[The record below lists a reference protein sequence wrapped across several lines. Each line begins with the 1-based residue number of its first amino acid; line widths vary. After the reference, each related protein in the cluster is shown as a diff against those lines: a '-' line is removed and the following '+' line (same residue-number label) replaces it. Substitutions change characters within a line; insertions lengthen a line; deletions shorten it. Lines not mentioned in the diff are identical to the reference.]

1 MATLLIVPRKL
12 PRQARSAATV
22 EVILTAAARVLAR
35 DGLEGFNTNRVAE
48 TAGVSVGSLYQYF
61 PNKAALTAA
70 LIARAQTA
78 LAEGLEARIR
88 ALEGASLA
96 DAVAD
101 LARLAVAQQYGEA
114 RLAAA
119 LDHEERRL
127 PVPEIIEARQRM
139 EAAIQGLLDHHRDEL
154 APDLTPSAA
163 RDCLTLA
170 RALVEADASA
180 GSVPQQDLSARVERA
195 LMGYL
200 KLGVEVQGKDQKL
213 KPESRSRPKRQQD
226 ATCSFR

>member
-1 MATLLIVPRKL
+1 MATPALAPRKQ

-22 EVILTAAARVLAR
+22 EVILAAAARVLAR

-78 LAEGLEARIR
+78 LAESLETKIN
-88 ALEGASLA
+88 ALEGARLPAALA
-96 DAVAD
+96 N
-101 LARLAVAQQYGEA
+101 LAELAVRQQYGEA

-127 PVPEIIEARQRM
+127 PVAEIAAARSRM
-139 EAAIQGLLDHHRDEL
+139 VKAVETLLERHRGEL
-154 APDLTPSAA
+154 ARDLSPRAA
-163 RDCLTLA
+163 VDCLALT
-170 RALVEADASA
+170 RALVEADALSGQA
-180 GSVPQQDLSARVERA
+180 PDPDLAVRVHRA
-195 LMGYL
+195 LLGYL
-200 KLGVEVQGKDQKL
+200 TL
-213 KPESRSRPKRQQD
+213 
-226 ATCSFR
+226 AI